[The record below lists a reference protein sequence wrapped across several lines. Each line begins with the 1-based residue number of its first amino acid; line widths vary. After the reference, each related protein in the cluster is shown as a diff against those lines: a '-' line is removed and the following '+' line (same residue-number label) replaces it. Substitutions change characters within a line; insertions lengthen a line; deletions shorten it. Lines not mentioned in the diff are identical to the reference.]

1 MVASPAA
8 RRGSGWEPPKKR
20 RRSKSPKDTREPIV
34 FRSPG
39 LKPDV
44 RLTVVGQV
52 FHVHSIILKLHSNFF
67 RKFLDSA
74 DKVAAPASASFQYD
88 YVSVFD
94 ADGAWGLEPAAA
106 KATSSSSEKSFAE
119 YPEAQAKEIE
129 PFRKLLCSMY
139 TRPYMINDVV
149 ELLTIVRIADYYCA
163 LPNLSGT
170 ISTALLG
177 SPMFKRESYARE
189 SDSDESESEESEP
202 ENFAPSEFVQRAGQ
216 IIIAAKKLRHPIL
229 FRECF
234 IHIVSSLH
242 DFYSF
247 SLPAFRDD
255 KDLWLVLI
263 EGISSLRRKIL
274 RTHHL
279 ILMICLDRHLEEDL
293 RLDMRN
299 AYFQNH
305 PEYCSMGYR
314 QLLAILDKEK
324 HFKAIRSIEELL
336 QNNLALDRTSFGA
349 GEGPYTNRYLCAELE
364 DEDMPWDAA
373 ESDW

>member
-1 MVASPAA
+1 MTP
-8 RRGSGWEPPKKR
+8 
-20 RRSKSPKDTREPIV
+20 
-34 FRSPG
+34 
-39 LKPDV
+39 
-44 RLTVVGQV
+44 
-52 FHVHSIILKLHSNFF
+52 
-67 RKFLDSA
+67 
-74 DKVAAPASASFQYD
+74 
-88 YVSVFD
+88 
-94 ADGAWGLEPAAA
+94 
-106 KATSSSSEKSFAE
+106 
-119 YPEAQAKEIE
+119 
-129 PFRKLLCSMY
+129 
-139 TRPYMINDVV
+139 
-149 ELLTIVRIADYYCA
+149 A

-242 DFYSF
+242 DFYSL

-314 QLLAILDKEK
+314 QLLAILNKEK

-336 QNNLALDRTSFGA
+336 QNNLALDRTNFSA